1 MIENFLRRPHGA
13 MDFVAEALRFVAVLS
28 VVVTAIFFEPS
39 DAGIIA
45 FALPGFVAPRFLGM
59 RAGMDM
65 VFVATLLIAAW
76 SNIFD
81 LYTSI
86 GWWDLVVH
94 LAGNGV
100 IAAGLYL
107 LLARGKVVPDPRGT
121 TFTKGSGIVLTAMMG
136 LALSALWEMVE
147 WFGRA
152 FISDQIFIAYDDT
165 IGDIAMGGLGSLAAG
180 FVVAFIPLLRKD
192 AT

>member
-45 FALPGFVAPRFLGM
+45 FALPGFVAPRFLGV

>member
-1 MIENFLRRPHGA
+1 MIENFLRRPQGA
-13 MDFVAEALRFVAVLS
+13 MDLAAEVLRCFAVLS
-28 VVVTAIFFEPS
+28 AVLAAVFLEPS

-65 VFVATLLIAAW
+65 FFVGSLLIAAW

-94 LAGNGV
+94 LVGNGV
-100 IAAGLYL
+100 IAVALFL
-107 LLARGKVVPDPRGT
+107 LLARGNIVPDPRST
-121 TFTKGSGIVLTAMMG
+121 TFTKPAGIVLTAMIG
-136 LALSALWEMVE
+136 LALGAHWEMVE
-147 WFGRA
+147 WLGKA
-152 FISDQIFIAYDDT
+152 AVSDQIFTAYDDT
-165 IGDIAMGGLGSLAAG
+165 IADMAMGGLGSLAAG
-180 FVVAFIPLLRKD
+180 FVVAYVSLLRKQ
-192 AT
+192 AS

>member
-13 MDFVAEALRFVAVLS
+13 VDFVAEALRFVAVLS

-165 IGDIAMGGLGSLAAG
+165 IGDMAMGGLGSLAAG

>member
-165 IGDIAMGGLGSLAAG
+165 IGDMAMGGLGSLAAG